1 MHRCFQAFLGLTLI
15 TVVVLTLACGSD
27 TPDTTTSTISDF
39 SSIAPEGVVSG
50 IGLAGRSSSGFIG
63 ANAGSQQVGV
73 WVNGVGTVVTE
84 PDIANLS
91 LGVEAKSATVS
102 KARNQAALAMT
113 AVVDFLSANGV
124 AARDIRTESFNISP
138 QYTYKEKIDSNGFR
152 TNQRVLTGYQVVN
165 TASVK
170 VRDLDQIGSLLD
182 GAVKAG
188 RDLVRVNGIRFSV
201 DDPDPL
207 KVRARELAVQQ
218 ALQKAQELTI
228 SAGVGLG
235 RLVYISESS
244 STPIYS
250 TVESARADFPGASS
264 FASTPINA
272 GESQIQVTV
281 QAVFAIQ

>member
-1 MHRCFQAFLGLTLI
+1 MHRCFQVLLGITLI
-15 TVVVLTLACGSD
+15 TVLVLTSACGSD
-27 TPDTTTSTISDF
+27 EPDTSTSAINDLP
-39 SSIAPEGVVSG
+39 SIAPEGVFSG

-63 ANAGSQQVGV
+63 PNVGSQQIGV
-73 WVNGVGTVVTE
+73 WVNGVGTVITE
-84 PDIANLS
+84 PDIATLI

-102 KARNQAALAMT
+102 KARNQAAVAMT
-113 AVVDFLSANGV
+113 AIVDFLTANGV
-124 AARDIRTESFNISP
+124 AGRDIRTESFNISP
-138 QYTYKEKIDSNGFR
+138 QYTYKEKVDSNGTR
-152 TNQRVLTGYQVVN
+152 SNQRVLTGYQVAN

-170 VRDLDQIGSLLD
+170 VRDLGQVGSLLD

-207 KVRARELAVQQ
+207 KVQARKLAVQQ
-218 ALQKAQELTI
+218 AHQKAQELTT
-228 SAGVGLG
+228 SAGVSLG

-250 TVESARADFPGASS
+250 GVEAARADFSGAPS
-264 FASTPINA
+264 FAPTPINA

>member
-1 MHRCFQAFLGLTLI
+1 MHRCFRAVLGITLLA
-15 TVVVLTLACGSD
+15 VFVLVSACGSD
-27 TPDTTTSTISDF
+27 EPATSMSIGDDLSA
-39 SSIAPEGVVSG
+39 IAPAGVTGGMG
-50 IGLAGRSSSGFIG
+50 IARSSQPGF
-63 ANAGSQQVGV
+63 NGSHASSPQVGV
-73 WVNGVGTVVTE
+73 WVNGVGTVVTK

-102 KARNQAALAMT
+102 KARNQAALAMN
-113 AVVDFLSANGV
+113 AIVEFLIAKGV
-124 AARDIRTESFNISP
+124 AERDIRTESFNISP
-138 QYTYKEKIDSNGFR
+138 QYSYQEKVDSYGTR

-170 VRDLDQIGSLLD
+170 VRNLSKVGALLD

-207 KVRARELAVQQ
+207 KVQARHLAVQQ
-218 ALQKAQELTI
+218 AVQKAEELTQ
-228 SAGVGLG
+228 SAGVTLG

-244 STPIYS
+244 STPIHS
-250 TVESARADFPGASS
+250 TVEAARADFAGATS
-264 FASTPINA
+264 FAPTRINA
-272 GESQIQVTV
+272 GESEIQVTV

>member
-1 MHRCFQAFLGLTLI
+1 MHRCFRAILGLALLS
-15 TVVVLTLACGSD
+15 VFVLVSACGSD
-27 TPDTTTSTISDF
+27 EPATSASTIDELSA
-39 SSIAPEGVVSG
+39 IAPEAIASG
-50 IGLAGRSSSGFIG
+50 MGLARSLQPGFIG
-63 ANAGSQQVGV
+63 SNANSMHVGV
-73 WVNGVGTVVTE
+73 WVNGVGTVVTK

-102 KARNQAALAMT
+102 KARNQAAVAMN
-113 AVVDFLSANGV
+113 AIVEFLIAKGV
-124 AARDIRTESFNISP
+124 AERDIRTESFNISP
-138 QYTYKEKIDSNGFR
+138 QYTYQEKVDSYGNR

-170 VRDLDQIGSLLD
+170 VRNLAKIGDLLD

-207 KVRARELAVQQ
+207 KVQARQLAVQK
-218 ALQKAQELTI
+218 AIQKAEEITK
-228 SAGVGLG
+228 SAGVTLG

-250 TVESARADFPGASS
+250 TVEATRADFAGAPS
-264 FASTPINA
+264 FAPTRINA
-272 GESQIQVTV
+272 GESEIQVTV

>member
-1 MHRCFQAFLGLTLI
+1 MHRCFRAVLGITLLS
-15 TVVVLTLACGSD
+15 VFVLVAACGSD
-27 TPDTTTSTISDF
+27 EPATSTSIVDELSA
-39 SSIAPEGVVSG
+39 IAPEDITSG
-50 IGLAGRSSSGFIG
+50 MGLARSSQSGF
-63 ANAGSQQVGV
+63 NGSNSSSPQVGV
-73 WVNGVGTVVTE
+73 WVNGVGTVVTK
-84 PDIANLS
+84 PDIAILS

-102 KARNQAALAMT
+102 KARNQAAVAMN
-113 AVVDFLSANGV
+113 AIVEFLIAKGV
-124 AARDIRTESFNISP
+124 ADRDIRTESFNISP
-138 QYTYKEKIDSNGFR
+138 QYSYQDKVDSYGNR

-170 VRDLDQIGSLLD
+170 VRNLSKIGALLD

-207 KVRARELAVQQ
+207 KVQARKLAVQQ
-218 ALQKAQELTI
+218 AVQKAEELTKN
-228 SAGVGLG
+228 AGVTLG

-250 TVESARADFPGASS
+250 TVEAARADFPGAAS
-264 FASTPINA
+264 FAPTRINT
-272 GESQIQVTV
+272 GESEIQVTV

>member
-1 MHRCFQAFLGLTLI
+1 MMQRCFQAFLGITLI
-15 TVVVLTLACGSD
+15 TVVVLTSACGS
-27 TPDTTTSTISDF
+27 TPDTSTSSVNDL
-39 SSIAPEGVVSG
+39 SSIAPEGFVNG
-50 IGLAGRSSSGFIG
+50 IGLAGRSSLGFIG
-63 ANAGSQQVGV
+63 ANVGSQQVGV

-102 KARNQAALAMT
+102 KARNQAAVAMT
-113 AVVDFLSANGV
+113 AVVDFLTANGV

-138 QYTYKEKIDSNGFR
+138 QYTYKEKVDSNGFR
-152 TNQRVLTGYQVVN
+152 TNQRVLTGYQVAN

-170 VRDLDQIGSLLD
+170 VRDLDQVGSLLD

-201 DDPDPL
+201 DNPDPL
-207 KVRARELAVQQ
+207 KVQARELAVQQ

-244 STPIYS
+244 STPIYNV
-250 TVESARADFPGASS
+250 VEAARADFPGASS

>member
-1 MHRCFQAFLGLTLI
+1 MHRCFRAVLGITLLSVI
-15 TVVVLTLACGSD
+15 VLVSACGSD
-27 TPDTTTSTISDF
+27 EPTASTSIVDELPP
-39 SSIAPEGVVSG
+39 IAPDGINSG
-50 IGLAGRSSSGFIG
+50 MGLARSSQSGFISSS
-63 ANAGSQQVGV
+63 AGSSQVGV
-73 WVNGVGTVVTE
+73 WVNGVGTVVTT

-102 KARNQAALAMT
+102 KARNQAAVAMN
-113 AVVDFLSANGV
+113 AIVEFLITKGV
-124 AARDIRTESFNISP
+124 AERDIRTESFNISP
-138 QYTYKEKIDSNGFR
+138 QYSYQEKIDSYGNR

-170 VRDLDQIGSLLD
+170 VRNLSKIGTLLD

-207 KVRARELAVQQ
+207 KVQARQLAVQK
-218 ALQKAQELTI
+218 AVQKAEELTQ
-228 SAGVGLG
+228 SAGVTLG

-244 STPIYS
+244 STPSYS
-250 TVESARADFPGASS
+250 TVEAARADFSAAAS
-264 FASTPINA
+264 FAPTRISA
-272 GESQIQVTV
+272 GESEIQVTV

>member
-1 MHRCFQAFLGLTLI
+1 MHRCFRAVLGITLLS
-15 TVVVLTLACGSD
+15 VFVLVSACGSD
-27 TPDTTTSTISDF
+27 EPATSTLIVDELSA
-39 SSIAPEGVVSG
+39 IAPEDITSG
-50 IGLAGRSSSGFIG
+50 MGIARSSQSDFIG
-63 ANAGSQQVGV
+63 SSAGSPQVGV
-73 WVNGVGTVVTE
+73 WVNGVGTVVTT

-102 KARNQAALAMT
+102 KARNQAAVAMN
-113 AVVDFLSANGV
+113 AIVEFLITKGV
-124 AARDIRTESFNISP
+124 AERDIRTESFNISP
-138 QYTYKEKIDSNGFR
+138 QYSYQEKIDSYGNR

-170 VRDLDQIGSLLD
+170 VRNLSKIGALLD

-207 KVRARELAVQQ
+207 KVRARQLAVQQ
-218 ALQKAQELTI
+218 AVQKAEELTQ
-228 SAGVGLG
+228 SAGVTLG

-250 TVESARADFPGASS
+250 TVEAARADFAGAAS
-264 FASTPINA
+264 FAPTRINT
-272 GESQIQVTV
+272 GESEIQVTV

>member
-1 MHRCFQAFLGLTLI
+1 MHRCFQAVLGVTLI
-15 TVVVLTLACGSD
+15 TVLVLVSACGSAG
-27 TPDTTTSTISDF
+27 TATSTPTIDEIPA
-39 SSIAPEGVVSG
+39 IASAGIASG
-50 IGLAGRSSSGFIG
+50 IGLDTRSGFIG
-63 ANAGSQQVGV
+63 SSASSTQVGV

-84 PDIANLS
+84 PDIANLT

-102 KARNQAALAMT
+102 KARNQAAVAMN
-113 AVVDFLSANGV
+113 AIVDFLTAKGV
-124 AARDIRTESFNISP
+124 AERDIRTESFNISP
-138 QYTYKEKIDSNGFR
+138 QYSYREKVDSHGNR

-170 VRDLDQIGSLLD
+170 VRDLGKIGALLD

-188 RDLVRVNGIRFSV
+188 KDLVRVNGIRFSV

-207 KVRARELAVQQ
+207 KVQARALAVQQ
-218 ALQKAQELTI
+218 AIQKAEELTKN
-228 SAGVGLG
+228 AGVNLG

-250 TVESARADFPGASS
+250 TVEAARADFIGASS
-264 FASTPINA
+264 FAPTPINA